1 VGLDDARID
10 ATHGFQRSYIPAR
23 YGFPVDHAVLDQG
36 SKGGYVDQELD
47 VIEGGTTQ
55 STGIQSVEIGMAILN
70 TFVASSGA
78 MSLKQVSQATGMA
91 PSKVHRYLASF
102 VRSGMLIQAATNGLY
117 DLGPNARRLGMAAMA
132 RLDAFSVASNGLLKL
147 RDLTGHTVCMAVWSE
162 SGPML
167 VRWESGQEPL
177 ILSLRIGSSIPLL
190 DTSIG
195 RTFLAY
201 LPSSVT
207 EPAVKLQQKL
217 SGTQPT
223 RTLLTE
229 AELDEIRSSFSTY
242 TASALIKGV
251 DAIAAPVFEAPNRL
265 FSVITLAAS
274 HRSLQGTKLDKAR
287 QQVET
292 IAREISLELGC
303 PQDWKAAP

>member
-1 VGLDDARID
+1 
-10 ATHGFQRSYIPAR
+10 
-23 YGFPVDHAVLDQG
+23 VDLEQDQTEG
-36 SKGGYVDQELD
+36 S
-47 VIEGGTTQ
+47 TTQ

-70 TFVASSGA
+70 TFVTASGA
-78 MSLKQVSQATGMA
+78 MSLKQVSQATNMA

-117 DLGPNARRLGMAAMA
+117 DLGPTARRLGMAAMS
-132 RLDAFSVASNGLLKL
+132 RLDAFAVASNGLLKL
-147 RDLTGHTVCMAVWSE
+147 RDLTGHTVCMSVWSE

-167 VRWESGQEPL
+167 VRWESGLEPL

-195 RTFLAY
+195 QTFLAY
-201 LPSSVT
+201 LPASVT

-217 SGTQPT
+217 SGTRPT
-223 RTLLTE
+223 RTMLSE
-229 AELDEIRSSFSTY
+229 AELDQIRSRCSTY
-242 TASALIKGV
+242 TSSAMIKGV

-274 HRSLQGTKLDKAR
+274 HRSLQGAKLDRAR
-287 QQVET
+287 QQVEA
-292 IAREISLELGC
+292 IAREISHELGC
-303 PQDWKAAP
+303 PEGWKAAP